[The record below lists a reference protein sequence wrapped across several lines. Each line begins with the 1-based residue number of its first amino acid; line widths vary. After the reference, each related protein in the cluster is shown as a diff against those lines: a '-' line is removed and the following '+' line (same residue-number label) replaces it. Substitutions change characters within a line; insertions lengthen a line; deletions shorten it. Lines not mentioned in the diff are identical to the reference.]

1 MIEFIGS
8 FIKPLILLVSYMS
21 NGNSFPKPLSA
32 EEEREYL
39 RKYKAGDNSA
49 KDKLIEH
56 NMRLVAHIA
65 KKYVNSVRDS
75 EDLIS
80 IGAIGLIK
88 GISSFDETKASR
100 LSTYVARCIENEF
113 LMLLR
118 SSKKSSNDISLND
131 SIGTDK
137 EGNQIMLIDVMSNND
152 EEIFEEIDLKMKV
165 KQLYK
170 NIETELDERER
181 TIIKLRYGLSGEKC
195 KTQQEIAKM
204 LNISR
209 SYISRIEKKAISK
222 LGKDIER

>member
-1 MIEFIGS
+1 MLDILGS

-21 NGNSFPKPLSA
+21 NGNSFPKPLTI
-32 EEEREYL
+32 EEERHYL
-39 RKYKAGDNSA
+39 KLYKEGDDSA

-65 KKYVNSVRDS
+65 KKYENSVRDS
-75 EDLIS
+75 DDLIS

-88 GISSFDETKASR
+88 GISSFDENKASR

-118 SSKKSSNDISLND
+118 SSKKSNNDISLND

-137 EGNQIMLIDVMSNND
+137 EGNQILLIDIMSSND
-152 EEIFEEIDLKMKV
+152 EEIFDEVDLKMNV

-181 TIIKLRYGLSGEKC
+181 FIIKLRYGLTGEKC
-195 KTQQEIAKM
+195 KTQNEIAKM

-209 SYISRIEKKAISK
+209 SYISRLEKKALSK
-222 LGKDIER
+222 LSKGIER